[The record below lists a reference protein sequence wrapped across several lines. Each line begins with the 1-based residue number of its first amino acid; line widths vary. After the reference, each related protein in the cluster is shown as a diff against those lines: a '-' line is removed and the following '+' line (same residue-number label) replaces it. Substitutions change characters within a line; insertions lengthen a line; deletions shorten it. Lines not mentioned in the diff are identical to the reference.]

1 MKSKFKSHPDLLKT
15 RRGILVTR
23 DTFKVYNS
31 DEEID
36 TLCMNFINEDE
47 YIGSDVY
54 ALFENWNGFWVIISI
69 VKVL

>member
-1 MKSKFKSHPDLLKT
+1 
-15 RRGILVTR
+15 
-23 DTFKVYNS
+23 
-31 DEEID
+31 
-36 TLCMNFINEDE
+36 MNFINEDE